1 MPDLSSFDSQHL
13 AGKDVAT
20 PASPNSNTP
29 SKIEADP
36 RLDPRVKKFFAGMP
50 PMPEKPNVA
59 SREELLTQESS
70 PAALAAHARQKAL
83 FDSMDSEEVA
93 PSAGLRVSTETLTSS
108 PDGNTIKIQ
117 YIRPDNDKTLP
128 CVYYIHGGRMEMN
141 SCFDGNYKTWGRMIA
156 AHGVAVAM
164 VEFRNSVHPSA
175 VPEIAPFPAGLNDC
189 LSGLKWV
196 HANAA
201 ALNIDPARIIV
212 AGESGGGNLTFAV
225 GMQLK
230 RNGELNLIQ
239 GLYSLCPYIAG
250 EWPQAQFPSSIE
262 NEGIVLNFQDN
273 RATMA
278 YGIEAFNARNPLAW
292 PSFAT
297 REDVEGLPP
306 TVISVNECDP
316 LRDEGIAFYRLL
328 LASGVSARC
337 RQMMG
342 AFHGIEIFPVVCP
355 DIARS
360 TATEIANF
368 AIDRF
373 TSTR

>member
-1 MPDLSSFDSQHL
+1 MPDSS
-13 AGKDVAT
+13 T
-20 PASPNSNTP
+20 PLTTQGTP
-29 SKIEADP
+29 SKTASDP
-36 RLDPRVKKFFAGMP
+36 RLDPRVKTFFAKLP
-50 PMPEKPNVA
+50 SAPEKPNVA
-59 SREELLTQESS
+59 SREELLAQENT
-70 PAALAAHARQKAL
+70 PAALAAYQWQSKM

-93 PSAGLRVSTETLTSS
+93 PSTGLTVRTETLVSS

-117 YIRPDNDKTLP
+117 YIRPDNNDVLP

-156 AHGVAVAM
+156 ARGVGVAM

-189 LSGLKWV
+189 ISGLKWV
-196 HANAA
+196 HANAET
-201 ALNIDPARIIV
+201 LNIDQNRIIV

-225 GMQLK
+225 AMKLK
-230 RNGELNLIQ
+230 RDGELGLIR

-262 NEGIVLNFQDN
+262 NEGIVLNFADN

-278 YGIEAFNARNPLAW
+278 YGIEEFNARNPLAW

-297 REDVEGLPP
+297 EDDVKGLPP

-342 AFHGIEIFPVVCP
+342 APHGIEIFPVVCP

-360 TATEIANF
+360 TAVDMADF
-368 AIDRF
+368 AKG
-373 TSTR
+373 